1 MYHLCSLHYLQESFP
16 FLNLGCALAKDCLD
30 VILLLSFQISLG
42 SEAQKIES
50 EILWKLLWWWSTQ
63 SGVTISLV
71 LHCWCKKSKTLH
83 YGKVA
88 KKWFEVVNFEKYF
101 STDVQQKFDFFEGRC
116 INIQNFVIQMGL
128 IFFVKINIVKF
139 ATTKKV

>member
-1 MYHLCSLHYLQESFP
+1 MKTFMTMEHSVWCC
-16 FLNLGCALAKDCLD
+16 N
-30 VILLLSFQISLG
+30 
-42 SEAQKIES
+42 
-50 EILWKLLWWWSTQ
+50 Q
-63 SGVTISLV
+63 SGVALLV
-71 LHCWCKKSKTLH
+71 QEKLDIALWESC
-83 YGKVA
+83 

-101 STDVQQKFDFFEGRC
+101 STDVQQKFDYFEGRC